1 MTEPEGTSPAEEDK
15 IRVVQL
21 TETLSVRAKLPT
33 EEQLAVVVKSAAAG
47 QRNLAQNGLSAID
60 IAFRVITALLVDKAD
75 VERIDDALIDGTVKV
90 ADLMKILGLDE
101 DAKPAEKP
109 ARTRR
114 GK

>member
-33 EEQLAVVVKSAAAG
+33 EQLAVVVKSAAAG